1 MAEKKDSGVFVPER
15 ELPLSEANLKIKAIP
30 SDINA
35 PPPTKEGLARFDLL
49 RRGRQGKAGSPG
61 FYSLSHGVGFQP
73 NAVTAP
79 RRGAYNMEIYKFRK
93 HLLAL
98 KKELKKGLPKKICG
112 KRVSMCFLGNA
123 TVWR

>member
-98 KKELKKGLPKKICG
+98 KKEPKKGLPQRFCG
-112 KRVSMCFLGNA
+112 AKDLWEKETQA
-123 TVWR
+123 